1 MNVTGDQALVKKLNK
16 SIVLERIRLHA
27 PLSRSQLSSQTGLN
41 KATVSNLVAELITDG
56 LVYETGLGNPAA
68 GVSL

>member
-27 PLSRSQLSSQTGLN
+27 PLSWHSYPVKL
-41 KATVSNLVAELITDG
+41 D
-56 LVYETGLGNPAA
+56 
-68 GVSL
+68 

>member
-27 PLSRSQLSSQTGLN
+27 PYPEHNYPVKPG
-41 KATVSNLVAELITDG
+41 
-56 LVYETGLGNPAA
+56 
-68 GVSL
+68 

>member
-27 PLSRSQLSSQTGLN
+27 PCPGRNYPVKPG
-41 KATVSNLVAELITDG
+41 
-56 LVYETGLGNPAA
+56 
-68 GVSL
+68 